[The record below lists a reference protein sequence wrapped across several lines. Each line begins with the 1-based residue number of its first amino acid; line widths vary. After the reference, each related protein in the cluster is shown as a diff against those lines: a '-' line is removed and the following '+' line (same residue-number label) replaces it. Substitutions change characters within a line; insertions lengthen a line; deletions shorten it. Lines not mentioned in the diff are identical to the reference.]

1 MVTGT
6 LMRGYKSKTSARPT
20 AISKTAMAGA
30 RKEVHGNPYETMSC
44 PKASVSANFPTLEN
58 RNNTPTSN
66 LETYL
71 SVGEMT
77 KDLLILFPFYMAGA
91 AGISAGTATLHGTPA
106 CAVIVVVLVGTACF
120 CIGAPVG
127 IIRVSA
133 MLGFGTSDGCE

>member
-30 RKEVHGNPYETMSC
+30 RKEVHGNPYETISC
-44 PKASVSANFPTLEN
+44 PKASVSVNFPTLEN
-58 RNNTPTSN
+58 RNKTPTSN

-71 SVGEMT
+71 SVAEMT
-77 KDLLILFPFYMAGA
+77 KDLPILILYMTGA
-91 AGISAGTATLHGTPA
+91 TGISAGTATLHGTPA

-127 IIRVSA
+127 RIRVGA
-133 MLGFGTSDGCE
+133 MLGFGTSYGCE